1 MPPLSVGLFL
11 VHLALPRL
19 LVRGREIVLVPP
31 AVLLYRYPIA
41 RN

>member
-1 MPPLSVGLFL
+1 MPLPVGLFL

-19 LVRGREIVLVPP
+19 LVREREIVLVPP
-31 AVLLYRYPIA
+31 AVLLYRFPVS